1 MTLDPAN
8 FRRINGLFRSAMRT
22 ERDGLVDLVV
32 CGEDAPSPAAFLE
45 LDQAATEIDWLF
57 KRGVAAA
64 AHHRETVL
72 NWKPVA
78 ESEWTVCGLKADDTR
93 EVVVTL
99 YEGEIDTYGD
109 WNVVFRD
116 GDVQRVQRR
125 QI

>member
-1 MTLDPAN
+1 MTLDPAD
-8 FRRINGLFRSAMRT
+8 FRRINGLFRSSMRT

-45 LDQAATEIDWLF
+45 LDRAAAEIDWLF
-57 KRGVAAA
+57 KRAVAAA

-72 NWKPVA
+72 NWDPVP
-78 ESEWTVCGLKADDTR
+78 ERDWTVGGLKADEAR

-109 WNVVFRD
+109 WYVTFRD
-116 GDVQRVQRR
+116 GDVLRVERR

>member
-1 MTLDPAN
+1 M
-8 FRRINGLFRSAMRT
+8 FRSSMRT
-22 ERDGLVDLVV
+22 AHDGLVDLVV
-32 CGEDAPSPAAFLE
+32 CGEDKPSPAAFME
-45 LDQAATEIDWLF
+45 LNHAAAEIDWLR

-64 AHHRETVL
+64 AHHRETVM

-78 ESEWTVCGLKADDTR
+78 ENEWTVCGLKADDTR

-109 WNVVFRD
+109 WDVIFRD
-116 GDVQRVQRR
+116 GEVQRVERR